1 MWSHFADEHR
11 GLCLTYIFPESF
23 VEDPANQILG
33 IDKVVYE
40 ANPFTDWLIQRVP
53 DFVSYEHFF
62 PSMIMKVLTIKAK
75 KWEYENEVRILR
87 STDGVLALDKRFLK
101 QVCFGLRTSEPDI
114 SLVRERLANMGYEV
128 AYCRL
133 VRSLESDFGIDVEEI

>member
-1 MWSHFADEHR
+1 
-11 GLCLTYIFPESF
+11 
-23 VEDPANQILG
+23 
-33 IDKVVYE
+33 
-40 ANPFTDWLIQRVP
+40 
-53 DFVSYEHFF
+53 
-62 PSMIMKVLTIKAK
+62 MIMKVLTIKAK

-101 QVCFGLRTSEPDI
+101 QVCFGLRTPESDI

-128 AYCRL
+128 AYCRI